1 MELLVPLGSLKVLV
15 LFYWA
20 TLVVMEMKSTCWD
33 AHQTITTHTGIVK
46 IATIMMLQSLVKVSS
61 ITHICINVIAIVNR

>member
-15 LFYWA
+15 LFCWA